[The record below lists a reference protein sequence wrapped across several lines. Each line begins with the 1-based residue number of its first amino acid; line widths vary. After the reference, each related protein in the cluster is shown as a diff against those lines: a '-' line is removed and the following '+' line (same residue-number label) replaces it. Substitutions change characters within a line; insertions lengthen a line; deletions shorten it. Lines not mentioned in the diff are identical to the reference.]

1 MKCECLRRAHL
12 TASECPSFVERLTV
26 GRAELSN
33 NEPVTAAASAN
44 GLAIPSESSSLFMAL
59 GYVCI
64 CVWCV
69 SSLKHRFGGNIL
81 RFLFLSVKDISML
94 FYSLSFSVFPS
105 STILRRRTP
114 PPMYET
120 TSHCV
125 LSSE

>member
-26 GRAELSN
+26 GRAELSI

-64 CVWCV
+64 CVLCEQSKASIWWQQ
-69 SSLKHRFGGNIL
+69 I
-81 RFLFLSVKDISML
+81 
-94 FYSLSFSVFPS
+94 
-105 STILRRRTP
+105 
-114 PPMYET
+114 
-120 TSHCV
+120 
-125 LSSE
+125 